1 MKRMKISELARE
13 TGCSTPTIRYYE
25 KIRLLPAPSRTDSD
39 QRLYGAQDVRR
50 LRFIRRCREL
60 GFTLSDI
67 AAFGSVA
74 RAGARHGPCREIVE
88 RRLASI
94 RAQLRKLASAEER
107 LTSVLREGLHARPDD
122 ACQSLEGVA

>member
-25 KIRLLPAPSRTDSD
+25 KIGLLPAPTRTDSD
-39 QRLYGAQDVRR
+39 QRVYVEQDMRR
-50 LRFIRRCREL
+50 LKFIRQCREL

-74 RAGARHGPCREIVE
+74 RTGALHGPCREVVE
-88 RRLASI
+88 RRLASV
-94 RAQLRKLASAEER
+94 RAQLGKLASAEAQ
-107 LTSVLREGLHARPDD
+107 LNSVLREGLRARPDD
-122 ACQSLEGVA
+122 ACQRLQRFV